1 MRFINNIADN
11 GGAVYI
17 EGPTSNVSFTDCQ
30 FIGNIASNGSSLY
43 LYMGSV
49 SFEQCLFSRG
59 GLNSGQG
66 TVAYAYYGTSIDF
79 VSCTIA
85 GNLEPDS
92 PLMFLFNSPTRI
104 SNSIIAENSCSAPVE
119 SMIMGVTELNY
130 TTIYGNS
137 GGNWVGPLE
146 EFDGVNG
153 NVEEDPAF
161 LNSDDGDF
169 HLAENSP
176 CIDTGNPNLPND
188 PDDTVADKGAFYYD
202 QSFNG
207 VEEQPLLPADLTLS
221 PAWPN
226 PFNARTTVELT
237 LARSHYVEVELV
249 DVLGRQVKTL
259 LTGVQ
264 PAGVHRVEVNAS
276 GLAAGVY
283 LLRAQIEGQRS
294 QVQKLVLLK

>member
-1 MRFINNIADN
+1 
-11 GGAVYI
+11 
-17 EGPTSNVSFTDCQ
+17 
-30 FIGNIASNGSSLY
+30 
-43 LYMGSV
+43 
-49 SFEQCLFSRG
+49 
-59 GLNSGQG
+59 
-66 TVAYAYYGTSIDF
+66 
-79 VSCTIA
+79 
-85 GNLEPDS
+85 
-92 PLMFLFNSPTRI
+92 MFLFNSPTRI